1 MLRRNFGKVFSLAL
15 VLLASPI
22 APVRADETSYRVT
35 DNVLIYLGVLPA
47 NMIRGEHPSTHT
59 ESLMHGGVPAG
70 ADEYHVLI
78 ALFNAT
84 TYERLSNA
92 RVSARVS
99 EVGLS
104 GEEKTLEPMDIA
116 NTITYG
122 NYFQMKGRGPF
133 KIEVSI
139 NVPGARDEIK
149 VVFEHRHQ

>member
-1 MLRRNFGKVFSLAL
+1 
-15 VLLASPI
+15 
-22 APVRADETSYRVT
+22 
-35 DNVLIYLGVLPA
+35 
-47 NMIRGEHPSTHT
+47 
-59 ESLMHGGVPAG
+59 
-70 ADEYHVLI
+70 
-78 ALFNAT
+78 
-84 TYERLSNA
+84 
-92 RVSARVS
+92 VSARVS

-122 NYFQMKGRGPF
+122 NYFQMKGMGPF

>member
-1 MLRRNFGKVFSLAL
+1 MLARSFARVLGLAL
-15 VLLASPI
+15 VLLSGSI
-22 APVRADETSYRVT
+22 APGKADETNYRVT

-78 ALFNAT
+78 ALFNTT
-84 TYERLSNA
+84 TYERISNA

-104 GEEKTLEPMDIA
+104 GVEKTLEPMNIA

-122 NYFQMKGRGPF
+122 NYFRMKGAGPF
-133 KIEVSI
+133 EIEVLI
-139 NVPGARDEIK
+139 EVPGASKEVR